1 MEVVLS
7 SAFGRSVD
15 VQGGKGGEIYEDA
28 RDLFKYL
35 SGKQATAMTLVQFI
49 MCAFNNTVV

>member
-1 MEVVLS
+1 MEVILS

-28 RDLFKYL
+28 RDLFKYFT
-35 SGKQATAMTLVQFI
+35 GEQATAMRLMQFI
-49 MCAFNNTVV
+49 ISV